1 MDASNPVTTGDR
13 TTFAD
18 LKMENIML
26 QRQDYNRL
34 QKIIATAPRTPA
46 PYKNPVE
53 VEVEESLLKRLTKDI
68 PVQGTLDLSFLVKG
82 SEVPLSPEHTP
93 GLNQKGAFVSV
104 NPVFKPAARD
114 RKVVASVL
122 RRGGKAEDIEKLIY
136 TTGNKNGFSERL
148 KLWATARVQNPE
160 TELNE
165 RLLKAKDI
173 IRKRLPV
180 SEKHLPDWN
189 ATVEEFIAGVTVN
202 KSSSAG
208 PPLYRPKYQCTDE
221 YMDIIGE
228 IMKAGTQDRLQ
239 EYLEGREE
247 FMIAQCKN
255 KQDRYPPNK
264 LDEKTRPYWN
274 FCFPL
279 QFYFSALVQP
289 KTHCTKLFHESKDSW
304 NAYGFS
310 WAHGGGDKFFKW
322 MTSCKEKEVK
332 VAVYGDDVFLVKRE
346 DGLLKACAPDFRSMD
361 GSIHKK
367 DAEWFSEDLIEAFER
382 QHGKNNFW
390 SYFGKLLSKS
400 LVGAKFLVEG
410 STAYVNDTGL
420 LTGCVGTTGV
430 DTQKSVIAYAALL
443 DKAEQREIDLEDGE
457 AVAKYFR
464 QKFGLI
470 VKEDTYEWKVV
481 DEELEEGETPVDLE
495 FLGVKLIMR
504 KGRERLEC
512 VPFKEE
518 SDLVSLIANARIPL
532 EAKGKATIKDRY
544 LFDMARGYMI
554 TGAFHSELA
563 WNICCDLI
571 DNTKSEIVCQRV
583 QSGKKVEVAPGKWEH
598 TGQAPE
604 LEQLVG
610 TDFQWPTSDG
620 WPSMDFCL
628 DVYLSPDN
636 KTEGE
641 WYSCVPSLE
650 EELKKLR
657 TTRVV
662 MEAAKLKE
670 QGPKIDWSL
679 EVDLE
684 KGAQELENVRDSKI
698 DPLVDREGYLRDLV
712 KERPLMKP
720 AKQPKHFLRL
730 KGQESRSKDQQISDF
745 LEKFSS
751 ILVELPDQMLELVVD
766 SPPGYYSRVMQERGW
781 RPNPDRKVWERGSP
795 LPVNPHVWGRDIL
808 MTLPDFIPT
817 ENKAR
822 RPEEGEAKPTEPYTQ
837 VPEYVKLLQNV
848 KMDTIS
854 LVTGSFSKA
863 GDILVTSNEVLRLTP
878 DSWIKTEVRVRN
890 GTGIVARA
898 YAKSGKIAKEACF
911 ENMLEQ
917 MKERERHPD
926 SFKQQIEDNGNRST
940 ESEAAAETQTTERE
954 EEDGEEHV
962 QDVCESREDTGGGD
976 GGVHL

>member
-1 MDASNPVTTGDR
+1 
-13 TTFAD
+13 
-18 LKMENIML
+18 MENIML

-46 PYKNPVE
+46 PFKNPVE
-53 VEVEESLLKRLTKDI
+53 LEIEESTLKRLTRDI

-104 NPVFKPAARD
+104 NPVFKPASRD
-114 RKVVASVL
+114 RKVVGAVL
-122 RRGGKAEDIEKLIY
+122 RRGGRVEDIEKLIY
-136 TTGNKNGFSERL
+136 TTGSKSGFSERL
-148 KLWATARVQNPE
+148 KLWATARAQNPE
-160 TELNE
+160 TELKE
-165 RLLKAKDI
+165 RLLNAKDI

-180 SEKHLPDWN
+180 REKLLPDWN
-189 ATVEEFIAGVTVN
+189 ATVEEFVAGVTVN

-221 YMDIIGE
+221 YMDIISE
-228 IMKAGTQDRLQ
+228 IMKEGNQDHLT

-255 KQDRYPPNK
+255 KQDRYPPDK
-264 LDEKTRPYWN
+264 LDEKTRPYFN

-289 KTHCTKLFHESKDSW
+289 KTHCSVLFTESEDSW

-310 WAHGGGDKFFKW
+310 WANGGGEKFFKW
-322 MTSCKEKEVK
+322 MKSCREKEVK
-332 VAVYGDDVFLVKRE
+332 LAVYGDDVFLVKRE
-346 DGLLKACAPDFRSMD
+346 GGLLKACAPDFRSMD
-361 GSIHKK
+361 GSVHKK
-367 DAEWFSEDLIEAFER
+367 DAEWFCEDLIEAFER
-382 QHGKNNFW
+382 QYGKNNFW
-390 SYFGKLLSKS
+390 SYFGKLLSRS
-400 LVGAKFLVEG
+400 LVGAKFLVDG
-410 STAYVNDTGL
+410 PQAYVNETGL
-420 LTGCVGTTGV
+420 MTGCVGTTGV
-430 DTQKSVIAYAALL
+430 DTQKSVVAYACLL
-443 DKAEQREIDLEDGE
+443 DKAEQKEIDLEDGE
-457 AVAKYFR
+457 AVSTYFR

-470 VKEDTYEWKVV
+470 VKENTYEWKVV
-481 DEELEEGETPVDLE
+481 EEELEEGEVPVDLE
-495 FLGVKLIMR
+495 FLGVKLKMR
-504 KGRERLEC
+504 LGKERLEC

-518 SDLVSLIANARIPL
+518 NDLVSLISNARIPP
-532 EAKGKATIKDRY
+532 EAKGRATIKDRY

-554 TGAFHSELA
+554 TGAFHSEVV

-571 DNTKSEIVCQRV
+571 EGTKTEIVCQRV

-598 TGQAPE
+598 TGQSPE

-610 TDFQWPTSDG
+610 SDFQWPTSDG
-620 WPSMDFCL
+620 WPSQEFCL

-636 KTEGE
+636 KIGGE

-650 EELKKLR
+650 EDLKKLR
-657 TTRVV
+657 SKRVT

-670 QGPKIDWSL
+670 QGPKFDWAL
-679 EVDLE
+679 DTDLE
-684 KGAQELENVRDSKI
+684 EKASQLEAVRDSKI
-698 DPLVDREGYLRDLV
+698 DPRVDREGYLRDLV
-712 KERPLMKP
+712 KERPLMRP
-720 AKQPKHFLRL
+720 AKQPKNFLRL
-730 KGQESRSKDQQISDF
+730 KGQESRSKDQQIGDF

-751 ILVELPDQMLELVVD
+751 VLEELPDQMLELVVD
-766 SPPGYYSRVMQERGW
+766 SPPGYYSRVMQGKGW

-795 LPVNPHVWGRDIL
+795 VPVNPHVWGRDIL

-817 ENKAR
+817 EKKTVR
-822 RPEEGEAKPTEPYTQ
+822 KECEEDKPTEPFTL
-837 VPEYVKLLQNV
+837 VPEYVKLLPNV
-848 KMDTIS
+848 KMDAIS

-863 GDILVTSNEVLRLTP
+863 GDILTTSNEVLRLSP

-898 YAKSGKIAKEACF
+898 YAKSGKAAKEMCF

-917 MKERERHPD
+917 LKERERQPT
-926 SFKQQIEDNGNRST
+926 SFKQQTEEDGNRST

-954 EEDGEEHV
+954 EENGEELV
-962 QDVCESREDTGGGD
+962 QDVCEVREGTGGGD